1 MLILRVIGEKV
12 DSLTTSRF
20 FELQH
25 VLATIQNS
33 AREKLPIVEV
43 MNEVSSVATFS
54 FLRLVMSME
63 NHFPLGIVKQ

>member
-1 MLILRVIGEKV
+1 M
-12 DSLTTSRF
+12 
-20 FELQH
+20 
-25 VLATIQNS
+25 LATIQNS

>member
-1 MLILRVIGEKV
+1 M
-12 DSLTTSRF
+12 
-20 FELQH
+20 
-25 VLATIQNS
+25 LATIQNS

-63 NHFPLGIVKQ
+63 NHFPLGIVKHSDLTHSLFAVEKLPSSQ